1 MTTGLEKPKRY
12 RNPKY
17 LAWIREQP
25 CCSCGQ
31 SGTLAVPIV
40 AHHAR
45 NLDPGRPTQSKVSD
59 YDAVPL
65 CQMCHNAEH
74 TGYIGERM
82 EILELYQ
89 SAFHLLRTYME
100 GLDG

>member
-17 LAWIREQP
+17 LAWIRMQP
-25 CCSCGQ
+25 CCSCC
-31 SGTLAVPIV
+31 APPPNI

-65 CQMCHNAEH
+65 CQVCHQAEH

-89 SAFHLLRTYME
+89 SAFHLLRTWVE
-100 GLDG
+100 DKLDD